1 MEPNRA
7 PSNATQP
14 QPDDILDI
22 DLEEFRICNF
32 VSLLESDLVNN
43 FQQLKAAF
51 PAALL
56 EVKTANNWIK
66 QASKRPIPK
75 MLFSEFWYEQELCI
89 LFADTNVGKTILA
102 VQIADSI
109 SRGHPIPGFK
119 LEANA
124 QKVIYCD
131 FELND
136 KQFQGRYSRNYKEPY
151 VFSDNFLRVEIN
163 PDADFPE
170 DASFE
175 ISLSN
180 AIEKVITDT
189 GAKIVIIDNIT
200 YLRHENEKAKDAL
213 PLMKHLKRL
222 KNKYGLSLLVLAH
235 TPKRDLSKPL
245 TRNDLQ
251 GSKVLM
257 NFCDSSF
264 AIGESSSDSFLR
276 YIKMIKVR
284 STEHIFDSDNI
295 IVCQITKP
303 HNFLHFEFLHF
314 DSEYKHLKTVS
325 EQDKQML
332 EDEIRKCI
340 NEEPTISAY
349 AIAKKLCPNEKNFNS
364 FKIKVLRIYKKLRPA
379 NMADEDLP
387 ESVPGNIPVED
398 LPSPARASCPMEED
412 LSQTKSLNQPG
423 ELVTNW

>member
-264 AIGESSSDSFLR
+264 AIGESSSDSSLR

-349 AIAKKLCPNEKNFNS
+349 AIAKS
-364 FKIKVLRIYKKLRPA
+364 
-379 NMADEDLP
+379 
-387 ESVPGNIPVED
+387 SVPTKRTSTASRSKSFGSTRSSGRPTWPTKIFQN
-398 LPSPARASCPMEED
+398 PSPAIFPLKTFRVRPAHPARWKKIFPKPSRSTSPV
-412 LSQTKSLNQPG
+412 N
-423 ELVTNW
+423 

>member
-1 MEPNRA
+1 MEPK
-7 PSNATQP
+7 SLSSDATQP
-14 QPDDILDI
+14 EDILNIDI
-22 DLEEFRICNF
+22 EQFRGNNF
-32 VSLLESDLVNN
+32 ITLLEDDLNDN
-43 FQQLKAAF
+43 LQQLKAKL

-56 EVKTANNWIK
+56 EVKTANSWIE
-66 QASKRPIPK
+66 QASKRPIPR

-109 SRGHPIPGFK
+109 SRGCSIPGFK
-119 LEANA
+119 LEPRA

-136 KQFQGRYSRNYKEPY
+136 KQFQGRYSRNYGEPY

-163 PDADFPE
+163 PNADFPE

-175 ISLSN
+175 LSLSN

-200 YLRHENEKAKDAL
+200 YLRHENERAKDAL

-222 KNKYGLSLLVLAH
+222 KSMYNLSLLVLAH
-235 TPKRDLSKPL
+235 TPKRDLTKPL

-264 AIGESSSDSFLR
+264 AIGESSSDSSFR

-284 STEHIFDSDNI
+284 STEHIYDSYNI

-303 HNFLHFEFLHF
+303 DNFLHFNFLHF
-314 DSEYKHLKTVS
+314 DSEYKHLMAVT
-325 EQDKQML
+325 ERDREML
-332 EDEIRKCI
+332 EEEVRKCM
-340 NEEPTISAY
+340 EEQPAISAY
-349 AIAKKLCPNEKNFNS
+349 AIAKRLCPEEKNFNS
-364 FKIKVLRIYKKLRPA
+364 FKIKILRIYKKIIPDNRT
-379 NMADEDLP
+379 DEDLSESNPDSSLIP
-387 ESVPGNIPVED
+387 E
-398 LPSPARASCPMEED
+398 
-412 LSQTKSLNQPG
+412 KSTFFSDNGYQ
-423 ELVTNW
+423 